1 VTHPPAAD
9 PTQAAIP
16 ATTSTTS
23 PVLEVNDLTSGYGE
37 VQILWSASLAL
48 QPGRLTTLIGSNGA
62 GKTTLLRTIMGLLR
76 PWSGSVTFDGRD
88 IGGLAPHVKPDL
100 GLVLVPEGRQ
110 LFTDMTVIE
119 NLELG
124 AVNRRGRSR
133 LDQNLERVME
143 VFPRLQERRH
153 QITATLSGGEQ
164 QMVAV
169 ARGLMA
175 EPKVLMLDELSLGL
189 APMLTISLF
198 EVLQQLRREGLTMLL
213 VEQNVRLALAIS
225 DYAYVLCEG
234 RTVLA
239 GPAAEV
245 ERNDDVKRAYLGL

>member
-1 VTHPPAAD
+1 VTSPPVAE
-9 PTQAAIP
+9 PVP
-16 ATTSTTS
+16 VES
-23 PVLEVNDLTSGYGE
+23 PVLEVRDLTSGYGE
-37 VQILWSASLAL
+37 VQILWAASLAL
-48 QPGRLTTLIGSNGA
+48 QRGRLTTLIGSNGA

-76 PWSGSVTFDGRD
+76 PWAGSVTFEGQDLR
-88 IGGLAPHVKPDL
+88 GLSPHARPGL

-124 AVNRRGRSR
+124 AVNRRGRAR
-133 LDQNLERVME
+133 IGPNLERVME
-143 VFPRLQERRH
+143 LFPRLKERRH
-153 QITATLSGGEQ
+153 QRTATLSGGEQ

-175 EPKVLMLDELSLGL
+175 EPKVLMHDELSLGL
-189 APMLTISLF
+189 SPLLTISLF
-198 EVLQQLRREGLTMLL
+198 EALQKLRGEGLTMLL

-225 DYAYVLCEG
+225 DDAYVLSEG

-239 GPAAEV
+239 GPAAEI
-245 ERNDDVKRAYLGL
+245 ERNDDVKRVYLGL